1 MIKACQIACKII
13 YLQLMYI
20 FYTWGPH
27 IKSLQQLVVLN
38 SMDSLIHS
46 ITFQCDTYKISRLTV
61 SLVFM
66 SMGPLIQ
73 SLTLQRDTYKIVS
86 VCRLI
91 YFPALQHD
99 TNVIYIYVHVRETC
113 WCSCHICPF
122 STSLGTNWFRHFDC
136 SVDPDARI
144 ALLTYFLPQAAVI
157 APSSIFTREVVNL

>member
-46 ITFQCDTYKISRLTV
+46 ITLQCDTYKISRLTV

-86 VCRLI
+86 MHPLS

-99 TNVIYIYVHVRETC
+99 TNVIYIYIHVRETC

-122 STSLGTNWFRHFDC
+122 STSLGTNWD
-136 SVDPDARI
+136 SDTLI
-144 ALLTYFLPQAAVI
+144 ALLIQMLGLLCWPTFYLKPQWLQPAL
-157 APSSIFTREVVNL
+157 SSLVRL